1 MEIRAR
7 YVLIGAFTLA
17 AIVAGF
23 SFVYW
28 LNNSGAM
35 LQRSVYRIQY
45 EKTVSGLLKG
55 SAVLF
60 NGIRVGE
67 VTALDLNP
75 DQPRQIVVSVAIDRK
90 TPVRADTR
98 AAIEFQGLTG
108 APVVSLFGG
117 VAAAP
122 MLVATGEAPPMLVAD
137 PNTGQNVTEVA
148 RETLRH
154 IDGLVVENAE
164 PLRSAIASIS
174 AFSSALARNS
184 DRVDG
189 IVAGLERMTGG
200 GQKSPPRIYE
210 LSAVR
215 QFGELAKLPTG
226 QVLIPELTGLGTF
239 DTDKVLLRGGEA
251 QKPILENAQWPDML
265 PKLLQ
270 ARIIQSFENAG
281 LLRIFARA
289 PEGVTAEH
297 QVLVDIRGFHMVI
310 GAATTGEVE
319 LAAKVLRND
328 GKVVEVR
335 IFRAAV
341 SAKTN
346 DGSGMTGA
354 LDEAFG
360 RVVGELVPWALKAMN
375 SAG

>member
-17 AIVAGF
+17 AIAAAFG
-23 SFVYW
+23 FVYW
-28 LNNSGAM
+28 LNNSGAL

-75 DQPRQIVVSVAIDRK
+75 DQPKQIMVSVAIDRK

-117 VAAAP
+117 AAAAP
-122 MLVATGEAPPMLVAD
+122 LLTVVGDGPPMLVAD

-154 IDGLVVENAE
+154 IDALVVDNADA
-164 PLRSAIASIS
+164 LRTAITGIS
-174 AFSSALARNS
+174 AFSSALGRNS

-189 IVAGLERMTGG
+189 IVAGLERMTGS
-200 GQKSPPRIYE
+200 GQKTPPRIYE
-210 LSAVR
+210 LAAVR
-215 QFGELAKLPTG
+215 KFAEPMKLPSG

-239 DTDKVLLRGGEA
+239 DTDKVLLRGEG
-251 QKPILENAQWPDML
+251 QKPFLDGAQWPDML

-270 ARIIQSFENAG
+270 ARILQSFENAG
-281 LLRIFARA
+281 MLRIFARA

-297 QVLVDIRGFHMVI
+297 QLLVDIRSFHVVI
-310 GAATTGEVE
+310 GPAATAEVE
-319 LAAKVLRND
+319 FAAKVLRND
-328 GKVVEVR
+328 GKVVDVR
-335 IFRAAV
+335 IFRASAP
-341 SAKTN
+341 AKTS
-346 DGSGMTGA
+346 DGAGATGA
-354 LDEAFG
+354 LEEAFA
-360 RVVGELVPWALKAMN
+360 RVVGELVPWAMNAMN